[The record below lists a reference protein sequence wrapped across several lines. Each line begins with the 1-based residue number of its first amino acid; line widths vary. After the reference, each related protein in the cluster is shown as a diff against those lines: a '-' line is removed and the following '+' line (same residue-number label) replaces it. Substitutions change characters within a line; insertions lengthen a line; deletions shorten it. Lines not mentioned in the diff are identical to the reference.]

1 MAEQK
6 ESATKKPYITRLRE
20 ENEELKKTLESLSK
34 QVEEIKKGKEQDALQ
49 EKKEV
54 APLQEDGMIEVQYG
68 VSGKTEDGRI
78 IYSKYRMP
86 PKEALEALVG
96 YYITR
101 KNKAVPT
108 PDVDDQN
115 RNYATVY
122 CRIVKRDKSTGR
134 RMMVLKDLPLWI
146 AAERAIEGAAV
157 DIVSKAEY
165 EAFYAEKERAFT
177 EWRNKNTNVLADK
190 AKEFQAMIKNLG

>member
-6 ESATKKPYITRLRE
+6 VVKKPYITRLKE
-20 ENEELKKTLESLSK
+20 ENEELKKTLDSLSK
-34 QVEEIKKGKEQDALQ
+34 QVEEIKKEKEQNALQ

-54 APLQEDGMIEVQYG
+54 APPAPLQDGMIDVQYG
-68 VSGKTEDGRI
+68 IVSKSEDGRV
-78 IYSKYRMP
+78 IYGKYRMP

-101 KNKAVPT
+101 KNKAIPA
-108 PDVDDQN
+108 PDVDDQS

-146 AAERAIEGAAV
+146 AAERSIEGAAV
-157 DIVSKAEY
+157 EIVPKAEY
-165 EAFYAEKERAFT
+165 EAFYAEKEKAFT